1 MRPLAGYDRPMK
13 IASFTLLAALAA
25 FALPAAAAAR
35 PARCVVQSAGAPIWR
50 GPCDFVPD
58 RNGSFGIQPA
68 RGRFPG
74 GISDISVSIIEPGIA
89 EVRGLTRDGINSRW
103 GEARRSRR
111 DPACW
116 VGEDF
121 SVCVY

>member
-1 MRPLAGYDRPMK
+1 MKGNNRMRWM
-13 IASFTLLAALAA
+13 LAAAGFGLFLAVT
-25 FALPAAAAAR
+25 PAAAR
-35 PARCVVQSAGAPIWR
+35 PARCVLQSAGEPIWR
-50 GPCDFVPD
+50 GACDFIAD
-58 RNGSFGIQPA
+58 RGGSFGIQPA

-74 GISDISVSIIEPGIA
+74 GISDISVSITEPGVA

>member
-1 MRPLAGYDRPMK
+1 MKHISFALIAG
-13 IASFTLLAALAA
+13 LAAL
-25 FALPAAAAAR
+25 ALPAAAEGR
-35 PARCVVQSAGAPIWR
+35 PARCVVQSTGAPIWR
-50 GPCDFVPD
+50 GGCDFVPD
-58 RNGSFGIQPA
+58 RGGSFGIQPL

-74 GISDISVSIIEPGIA
+74 GINDINVAVIGPGVA
-89 EVRGLTRDGINSRW
+89 EVRGLTPAGINSRW

-111 DPACW
+111 DKACW

>member
-1 MRPLAGYDRPMK
+1 MK
-13 IASFTLLAALAA
+13 LMLAAAA
-25 FALPAAAAAR
+25 FGLVFVSTPAAAR
-35 PARCVVQSAGAPIWR
+35 PARCVVQSAGTPAWR
-50 GPCDFVPD
+50 GACNYIPD
-58 RNGSFGIQPA
+58 RGGSFAIAPM

-74 GISDISVSIIEPGIA
+74 GVGDISVSLVSQGTA

-116 VGEDF
+116 IGEDF

>member
-1 MRPLAGYDRPMK
+1 MK
-13 IASFTLLAALAA
+13 LMF
-25 FALPAAAAAR
+25 AAAAFGLFVAATPAVAR
-35 PARCVVQSAGAPIWR
+35 SARCVIQNAGAATWR
-50 GPCDFVPD
+50 GPCDFIPD
-58 RNGSFGIQPA
+58 GGGSFGIQPA

-74 GISDISVSIIEPGIA
+74 GISDISVSIISPGVA

-111 DPACW
+111 DRACW
-116 VGEDF
+116 VGDDF

>member
-1 MRPLAGYDRPMK
+1 MKPLSFAMLAG
-13 IASFTLLAALAA
+13 LAALL
-25 FALPAAAAAR
+25 LPAAAEAR
-35 PARCVVQSAGAPIWR
+35 TARCVVQSAGAPIWR

-58 RNGSFGIQPA
+58 RDGSFGIQPL

-74 GISDISVSIIEPGIA
+74 GISDISVGIIAPGVA
-89 EVRGLTRDGINSRW
+89 EVRGLTPARVNSRW

-111 DPACW
+111 DKACW
-116 VGEDF
+116 AGEDF

>member
-1 MRPLAGYDRPMK
+1 MKCIPFALAAG
-13 IASFTLLAALAA
+13 LAALS
-25 FALPAAAAAR
+25 LPAAAEAR

-50 GPCDFVPD
+50 GGCDFVPD
-58 RNGSFGIQPA
+58 RGGSFGIRPL
-68 RGRFPG
+68 RGTFPG
-74 GISDISVSIIEPGIA
+74 GISDISVGLIRPGTA
-89 EVRGLTRDGINSRW
+89 EVRGLTQGGINARW

-116 VGEDF
+116 AGEDF

>member
-1 MRPLAGYDRPMK
+1 MKFAVGAAAFGLAV
-13 IASFTLLAALAA
+13 LAAS
-25 FALPAAAAAR
+25 PASAR
-35 PARCVVQSAGAPIWR
+35 SARCVVRSVGEPAWR
-50 GPCDFVPD
+50 GPCDFIPD
-58 RNGSFGIQPA
+58 GGGSFAIQPA

-74 GISDISVSIIEPGIA
+74 GIGMISVSLIRFGVA

-121 SVCVY
+121 SICVY